1 MKYLVNIEE
10 ILSRDVI
17 IEAENGTDAVDKV
30 EELYYN
36 CKIVLDYSDFIGEP
50 TIKCKRDMTK
60 QKVVQNL
67 INNDI

>member
-17 IEAENGTDAVDKV
+17 IDAESETDAVDKV

-36 CKIVLDYSDFIGEP
+36 CKIVLDYNDFIGNP
-50 TIKCKRDMTK
+50 TIECKRVCDETE
-60 QKVVQNL
+60 
-67 INNDI
+67 DCTEFD